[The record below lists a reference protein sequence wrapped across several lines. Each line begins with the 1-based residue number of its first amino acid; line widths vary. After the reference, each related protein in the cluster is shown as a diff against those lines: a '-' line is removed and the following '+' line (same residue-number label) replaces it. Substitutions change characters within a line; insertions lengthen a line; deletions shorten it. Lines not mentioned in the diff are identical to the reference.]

1 MSTSKLTLIYDQEC
15 PVCNNYVQMVRIRE
29 SIGELELINARDG
42 GELVEEIT
50 AKGIDLDQGMVLI
63 VDDVMYCNSDTIH
76 ALALISSPSGF
87 LNKCNFWIFK
97 NKRRSYVIYPV
108 LRFFRRVLL
117 MLLGKKK
124 LNNLEH
130 S

>member
-1 MSTSKLTLIYDQEC
+1 MSTSRLTLIYDQEC

-63 VDDVMYCNSDTIH
+63 VDDVMYYNSDTIH

-87 LNKCNFWIFK
+87 LNKFNFWIFK
-97 NKRRSYVIYPV
+97 NKKRAYVIYPV

>member
-1 MSTSKLTLIYDQEC
+1 MSTSRLTLIYDQEC

-29 SIGELELINARDG
+29 SIGELELINARGG
-42 GELVEEIT
+42 GELVEKIT
-50 AKGIDLDQGMVLI
+50 SKGIDLDQGMVLI

-87 LNKCNFWIFK
+87 LNKFNFWIFK
-97 NKRRSYVIYPV
+97 NKKRAYVIYPV